1 MSDHD
6 KALRVPRQYVELAAG
21 AVTVDVAC
29 PQGTRAL
36 HIGTS
41 GNISATMKGGS
52 VTAMPVQ
59 AGVLLLGEFTAV
71 LATGTTVTGVW
82 AAV

>member
-6 KALRVPRQYVELAAG
+6 KALRVPRQYLELAAG

-29 PQGTRAL
+29 PGGTRAL
-36 HIGTS
+36 HIGAAGT
-41 GNISATMKGGS
+41 ISATMKGGAITS
-52 VTAMPVQ
+52 MPVQ
-59 AGVLLLGEFTAV
+59 PGLLLGEFTAV
-71 LATGTTVTGVW
+71 LAAGTTVTGIW

>member
-1 MSDHD
+1 MPEHD
-6 KALRVPRQYVELAAG
+6 KALRVPRQYQELAAG

-29 PQGTRAL
+29 PDGTRGL
-36 HIGTS
+36 HIGTA
-41 GNISATMKGGS
+41 GNVSATMKGGS

-59 AGVLLLGEFTAV
+59 PGLLLGEFTTL
-71 LATGTTVTGVW
+71 LAAGTTVTGVW

>member
-6 KALRVPRQYVELAAG
+6 KALRVPRYYLELAAG
-21 AVTVDVAC
+21 AFTTDVAC

-36 HIGTS
+36 HIGAA

-59 AGVLLLGEFTAV
+59 PGLLLGEFTSV
-71 LATGTTVTGVW
+71 LAAGTTVTGVW

>member
-1 MSDHD
+1 MPEHD
-6 KALRVPRQYVELAAG
+6 KALRVPRQGQELAAG

-29 PQGTRAL
+29 PDGTRAL
-36 HIGTS
+36 HIGTA

-59 AGVLLLGEFTAV
+59 PGLLLGEFTSV
-71 LATGTTVTGVW
+71 LAAGTTVTGVW

>member
-1 MSDHD
+1 VSDHD
-6 KALRVPRQYVELAAG
+6 KALRVPRQYLELAAG
-21 AVTVDVAC
+21 AVTADVAC

-36 HIGTS
+36 HIGTA

-59 AGVLLLGEFTAV
+59 PGLLLGEFTSV
-71 LATGTTVTGVW
+71 LAAGSTVTGVW

>member
-6 KALRVPRQYVELAAG
+6 KALRVPRYYQELAAG

-29 PQGTRAL
+29 PQGTRGL
-36 HIGTS
+36 HIGAAGT
-41 GNISATMKGGS
+41 ISATLKGGS
-52 VTAMPVQ
+52 ITAMPVQ
-59 AGVLLLGEFTAV
+59 PGLLLGEFTAV
-71 LATGTTVTGVW
+71 LAAGTTVTGVW

>member
-6 KALRVPRQYVELAAG
+6 KALRVPRYYLELAAG
-21 AVTVDVAC
+21 VVTVDVAC

-36 HIGTS
+36 HVGTA

-52 VTAMPVQ
+52 ITAMPVQ
-59 AGVLLLGEFTAV
+59 PGLLMGEFTAV
-71 LATGTTVTGVW
+71 LAAGTTVTGVW

>member
-21 AVTVDVAC
+21 AVTVDVSC
-29 PQGTRAL
+29 PTGTRAL
-36 HIGTS
+36 HIGTA
-41 GNISATMKGGS
+41 GNVSATLKGGS
-52 VTAMPVQ
+52 ITSMPVQ
-59 AGVLLLGEFTAV
+59 PGLLLGEFTAV
-71 LATGTTVTGVW
+71 LAAGTTVTGVW

>member
-1 MSDHD
+1 MPEHD
-6 KALRVPRQYVELAAG
+6 KALRVPREYVELAAG

-29 PQGTRAL
+29 PDGTRGL
-36 HIGTS
+36 HIGTA
-41 GNISATMKGGS
+41 GNISATTKGGS

-59 AGVLLLGEFTAV
+59 PGLLLGEFTSV
-71 LATGTTVTGVW
+71 LAAGTTVTGIW

>member
-52 VTAMPVQ
+52 VTAMG
-59 AGVLLLGEFTAV
+59 ASCDTAV
-71 LATGTTVTGVW
+71 PTLTHGLKRGVKHERGRE
-82 AAV
+82 